1 LIELPQEYWRTKIL
15 FEIAS
20 GVGAPLAI
28 DDATKNR
35 IFDHYS
41 RILVDMDL
49 SERIYKNKLL
59 ECDGF
64 SFYVQVVM
72 RSIFSKKKKLVILS
86 TGASKS
92 MMT

>member
-59 ECDGF
+59 ECGGF
-64 SFYVQVVM
+64 SFYVQVVYEKM
-72 RSIFSKKKKLVILS
+72 PYFFC
-86 TGASKS
+86 
-92 MMT
+92 